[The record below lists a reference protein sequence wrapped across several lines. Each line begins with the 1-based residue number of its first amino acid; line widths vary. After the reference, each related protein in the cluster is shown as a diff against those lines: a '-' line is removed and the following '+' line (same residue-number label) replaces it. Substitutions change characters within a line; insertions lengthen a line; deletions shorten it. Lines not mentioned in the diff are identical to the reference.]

1 MPTEDELKTR
11 REYRSKILTS
21 LGRNTVDPFNPEA
34 KQQQQDEENET
45 LSKPNRE
52 TDIEGNNDTSTSSRK
67 IWSFRNR
74 TRSEVTASGGGASVS
89 EGAEAS
95 AGLNAHKRWSV
106 MRKQKAETEVNQSRG
121 NSPRRG
127 WSFRRNRPKFTE
139 INSQEGED
147 IETSTSRIRRRWS
160 ISRFSFR
167 SRSHTTEVGRS
178 EGDHRRP
185 NRRWSFLRKKPT
197 TEPGMIDEA
206 IDRPRARRSWSFRRK
221 TPAKSELIEEDDDKH
236 RRRSWSIRRKK
247 RAAPGA
253 IGDNE
258 EQEEEER
265 PQRSWS
271 FRWKKRRS
279 ASGGEYSR
287 VKSKPCTS

>member
-1 MPTEDELKTR
+1 
-11 REYRSKILTS
+11 
-21 LGRNTVDPFNPEA
+21 
-34 KQQQQDEENET
+34 
-45 LSKPNRE
+45 
-52 TDIEGNNDTSTSSRK
+52 
-67 IWSFRNR
+67 
-74 TRSEVTASGGGASVS
+74 
-89 EGAEAS
+89 
-95 AGLNAHKRWSV
+95 
-106 MRKQKAETEVNQSRG
+106 
-121 NSPRRG
+121 
-127 WSFRRNRPKFTE
+127 
-139 INSQEGED
+139 
-147 IETSTSRIRRRWS
+147 
-160 ISRFSFR
+160 
-167 SRSHTTEVGRS
+167 
-178 EGDHRRP
+178 
-185 NRRWSFLRKKPT
+185 
-197 TEPGMIDEA
+197 MIDEA

-258 EQEEEER
+258 EQEQEEEER